1 MKLFLYKFSII
12 FGIIPIAFILFFVFI
27 DNITINN
34 SILSIKS
41 IIEHRFNLKTKK
53 LNSSTIINKC
63 KLSGESHLLLSNVS
77 NNYELIILYTNST
90 NKNLS
95 NIFEEEN
102 LKYSLIQVPN
112 IKIDKN
118 KIFNLKSG
126 YFLNVSLIENT
137 RNKLKANLSIYNS
150 TYKNGICAYYIN
162 FIENIYDL
170 IISCFSQDINNLFC
184 IYVSEQNPNF
194 YISKL
199 RLIQLSFDLNHLT
212 KKSDIFLRA
221 FNYEINNIQALPI
234 SESEAALLVYNKKN
248 EIDLYYIG
256 SLLKKVKKYNK
267 CHNYPKITKKEMN
280 LTEKRKAFKIFDRSH
295 KVYIEGHRGETSK
308 FYENTIS
315 SFKQAIQSNLD
326 SIELDVWLTMDNVP
340 IVIHSQSKGTF
351 GKFAKRDEKKE
362 KLKIKN
368 VTINYI
374 KEINKESKGK
384 EIPTLEEVLDLC
396 KDKIFINIE
405 IKDFQYK
412 LAFNIVID
420 LIKKKNML
428 NQISISSLRYQYLK
442 LIEKFNKNNK
452 IKVECGYI
460 YYPNVAPN
468 DFSNTRGCSLNVHV
482 GVVDDILV
490 KNAHQNGIPVQ
501 VYFKKNDE
509 ENDSIYK
516 ELFNYGV
523 DVICSNSPIKA
534 LKFRDKYYKEKN
546 KRKKL

>member
-1 MKLFLYKFSII
+1 MKLFLYKFSILI
-12 FGIIPIAFILFFVFI
+12 GIIPIAFILFFVFI

-34 SILSIKS
+34 SISSIKS
-41 IIEHRFNLKTKK
+41 IIEHRFNLKTKI

-102 LKYSLIQVPN
+102 LKYSLVQVPN

-126 YFLNVSLIENT
+126 YFLNISLIENSP
-137 RNKLKANLSIYNS
+137 NKLKANLSIYNS

-184 IYVSEQNPNF
+184 IYVSEQNPNG

-199 RLIQLSFDLNHLT
+199 RLIQLSFDLNNLT

-221 FNYEINNIQALPI
+221 FNYEINYIQALPI
-234 SESEAALLVYNKKN
+234 SESEAALLVYNKNN
-248 EIDLYYIG
+248 EIDLYYIR

-351 GKFAKRDEKKE
+351 GKFAKMDEKKE

-405 IKDFQYK
+405 IKDYQYK

-452 IKVECGYI
+452 IKIECGYI